1 MPIKVNYDRK
11 GLTSI
16 NFILIIHAGAQI
28 SLGQTEK
35 CKLQIFKALMISYNI
50 ISSVKYG
57 VIVRLIESFE
67 SQDIDQ
73 KMR

>member
-16 NFILIIHAGAQI
+16 NFILIIHAGTQI

-35 CKLQIFKALMISYNI
+35 CKLQIFKALMISYNN

-57 VIVRLIESFE
+57 VVRLIESFE
-67 SQDIDQ
+67 SQDINQ

>member
-16 NFILIIHAGAQI
+16 NFILIIHAGTQI
-28 SLGQTEK
+28 LLGQTEK
-35 CKLQIFKALMISYNI
+35 CNLQILKELMIFCNI
-50 ISSVKYG
+50 NSTVKYG
-57 VIVRLIESFE
+57 VVRLIESFE
-67 SQDIDQ
+67 SQDINH

>member
-16 NFILIIHAGAQI
+16 NFILIIHAGTHL

-35 CKLQIFKALMISYNI
+35 CKLQIFKALMIFYNI
-50 ISSVKYG
+50 NSSVKYG
-57 VIVRLIESFE
+57 VVRLIESFE
-67 SQDIDQ
+67 S
-73 KMR
+73 

>member
-16 NFILIIHAGAQI
+16 NFILIIHAGTQI

-35 CKLQIFKALMISYNI
+35 CKLQIFKALMIFYNI

-57 VIVRLIESFE
+57 VVRLIESFE
-67 SQDIDQ
+67 SQDINH

>member
-16 NFILIIHAGAQI
+16 NFILIIHAGTQI
-28 SLGQTEK
+28 LLGQTKK
-35 CKLQIFKALMISYNI
+35 CELQIFKALMIFYNI
-50 ISSVKYG
+50 NSSVKYG
-57 VIVRLIESFE
+57 VRLIKSFE
-67 SQDIDQ
+67 SQDIYH

>member
-16 NFILIIHAGAQI
+16 NFILIIHAGTQI
-28 SLGQTEK
+28 LLGQTKK
-35 CKLQIFKALMISYNI
+35 CELQIFKALMIFYNI
-50 ISSVKYG
+50 NSSVKYG
-57 VIVRLIESFE
+57 VVRLIESFE
-67 SQDIDQ
+67 SQDINH

>member
-16 NFILIIHAGAQI
+16 NFILIIHAGTQI

-57 VIVRLIESFE
+57 VVRLIESFE
-67 SQDIDQ
+67 SQDIN
-73 KMR
+73 

>member
-16 NFILIIHAGAQI
+16 NFILIIHAGTQI
-28 SLGQTEK
+28 LLGQTEK
-35 CKLQIFKALMISYNI
+35 CKLQILKALMIFCNI
-50 ISSVKYG
+50 NSSVKYG
-57 VIVRLIESFE
+57 VIVRIIESFE
-67 SQDIDQ
+67 SQDINN

>member
-16 NFILIIHAGAQI
+16 NFILIIHAGTQI

-35 CKLQIFKALMISYNI
+35 CKLQIFKALMIFYNI
-50 ISSVKYG
+50 NSLVKYG
-57 VIVRLIESFE
+57 VIYLQNSAIN
-67 SQDIDQ
+67 
-73 KMR
+73 